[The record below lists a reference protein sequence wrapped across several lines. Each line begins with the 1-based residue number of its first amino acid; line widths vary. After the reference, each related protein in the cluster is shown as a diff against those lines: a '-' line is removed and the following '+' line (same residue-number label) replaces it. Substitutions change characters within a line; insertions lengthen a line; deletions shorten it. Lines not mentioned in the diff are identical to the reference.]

1 MYAVFAKMETKGHFV
16 GREAAHDTPSVAS
29 AWDRLH
35 LAKLAGPEGAPS
47 GAVGLVLM
55 NTSTGK
61 ILRTHLFPVKQ
72 EQVATEYEKALEV
85 AGPQSIKLS
94 DAMRKVLDS
103 DDNALVGLPG
113 APNTLKALEARGLV
127 SRDNC
132 GVAHLT
138 DLGRKYR
145 RV

>member
-1 MYAVFAKMETKGHFV
+1 MYAVFAKMETKGHFK
-16 GREAAHDTPSVAS
+16 GREASHDTSSVAR
-29 AWDRLH
+29 AWDRFH
-35 LAKLAGPEGAPS
+35 LAKLAGPEGAPA

-55 NTSTGK
+55 NTDTGK
-61 ILRTHLFPVKQ
+61 VLRTHLFPVQAQ
-72 EQVATEYEKALEV
+72 EPVAK
-85 AGPQSIKLS
+85 IKLT
-94 DAMRKVLDS
+94 DAMRKALDS
-103 DDNALVGLPG
+103 DDNALLGLPG

-132 GVAHLT
+132 GTAHLT